1 MSKVYIDGEIVDFQG
16 PAPATAMEVWSLLE
30 QFLGQSALLIENMRV
45 DGSDWMPGENADS
58 ASYERIE
65 AFSITQ
71 EGKVAQIVDEL
82 LGQGSVLEERWRNC
96 AREVLSRPW
105 TSFQNDG
112 VELLNATQPLVQ
124 SLGVL
129 VAYSKDCDAVWSR
142 VLESVAERLNASLG
156 LLLDAFEA
164 SDCVVFSDVA
174 ERGLLANVSE
184 AFRILNDDVAPKLE
198 SGTQG

>member
-1 MSKVYIDGEIVDFQG
+1 MKKVYIDGEIVDFEG
-16 PAPATAMEVWSLLE
+16 PAPVTAMEVWSLLE
-30 QFLGQSALLIENMRV
+30 QFLGQSGLLIETMRV
-45 DGSDWMPGENADS
+45 DGNDWMPGGNADS
-58 ASYERIE
+58 ESYETIE

-82 LGQGSVLEERWRNC
+82 LGQRSVLEERWRNS

-112 VELLNATQPLVQ
+112 VELLDATQPLVQ

-129 VAYSKDCDAVWSR
+129 VVYSKDCDAVWSH
-142 VLESVAERLNASLG
+142 VLESVAERLNVSLG

-174 ERGLLANVSE
+174 EHGILANVSE
-184 AFRILNDDVAPKLE
+184 AFRILKDDVAPKLE
-198 SGTQG
+198 SGIQG